1 MLLPILVQVACD
13 RGRRV
18 VTMVEHKDLW
28 SLCEGRT
35 GEHPDR
41 VVLDF
46 DGRLW
51 TWAELI
57 EAAETLAGGLASI
70 GVQSGEVVG
79 HMSPNHS
86 EAVVTMLALLRLGA
100 VECPVN
106 AGLRGEQLAHVL
118 NHSGARALILD
129 GSLADRVAEQL
140 PAAPDVKTVVQ
151 RGLGLLKGSTAA
163 RAAPV
168 GSVPQVADGTA
179 GSVPQVTD
187 GTAGSVPQVVDGT
200 AGSVPQVVD
209 GTAGSVPQVADGTA
223 GSVPQVPARVTVI
236 DYDDVR
242 GSGEKPP
249 PYRPPSPG
257 DPMSIIYTSGTTGP
271 AKGAVLPQ
279 AFGIEQARIKIE
291 QWSLTADD
299 VMFSALPLYHVNA
312 RFSTLGTALVVD
324 GRAALVSRFSASTF
338 WDQVR
343 AAGATEVGVVGAV
356 SSILLRQEPGPAD
369 RDHNVRMMHGA
380 AGIPMDRRADF
391 EDRFGLRLV
400 TGFAM
405 TETGHFS
412 TTSPD
417 DPMRYRASGRPVP
430 QYEVAVVDAD
440 DNEVPS
446 GTVGELVVRPR
457 VPGVMMTG
465 YHRQPE
471 ATLAAFRNG
480 WFHTGDL
487 ATIEEDGYIRWVDR
501 AVDAIRRRGEMI
513 SSTEVERAICE
524 LDSVTECAAVGV
536 PSELGE
542 EDVKLVVVAAAG
554 RTVDPVEL
562 SRHCQQTLPD
572 FCQPRYLEILE
583 ELPKGATHKVNK
595 HQLRHTEGPAVLDLS
610 GV

>member
-1 MLLPILVQVACD
+1 MCD
-13 RGRRV
+13 RGRQV
-18 VTMVEHKDLW
+18 VTGVEYQDLW
-28 SLCEGRT
+28 SLCEARAR
-35 GEHPDR
+35 EHPDR

-46 DGRLW
+46 DGKLW

-57 EAAETLAGGLASI
+57 AAAQGLAGGLVAA
-70 GVQSGEVVG
+70 GVGAGEVVG
-79 HMSPNHS
+79 HMSPNHP

-106 AGLRGEQLAHVL
+106 AGLRGQQLAHVL
-118 NHSGARALILD
+118 DHSGARVLIVD
-129 GSLADRVAEQL
+129 GSLMERVSDQL
-140 PAAPDVKTVVQ
+140 PSAPGVQAIVQ
-151 RGLGLLKGSTAA
+151 RGQCST
-163 RAAPV
+163 P
-168 GSVPQVADGTA
+168 A
-179 GSVPQVTD
+179 GVE
-187 GTAGSVPQVVDGT
+187 A
-200 AGSVPQVVD
+200 
-209 GTAGSVPQVADGTA
+209 
-223 GSVPQVPARVTVI
+223 I
-236 DYDDVR
+236 DYAGLRVSAD
-242 GSGEKPP
+242 
-249 PYRPPSPG
+249 RPPSFAPPAPD
-257 DPMSIIYTSGTTGP
+257 DPMNIIYTSGTTGP

-279 AFGIEQARIKIE
+279 AFPIDQARIKIE
-291 QWSLTADD
+291 QWALTADD
-299 VMFSALPLYHVNA
+299 VLFSALPLYHVNA

-324 GRAALVSRFSASTF
+324 GRAALVSRFSAGTF

-391 EDRFGLRLV
+391 EKRFGLRLV

-440 DNEVPS
+440 DNELAP
-446 GTVGELVVRPR
+446 GEVGELVARPR
-457 VPGVMMTG
+457 VPGAMMTG

-471 ATLAAFRNG
+471 ATQAAIRNG

-487 ATIEEDGYIRWVDR
+487 ATIEADGYIRWVDR
-501 AVDAIRRRGEMI
+501 MADAIRRRGEMI
-513 SSTEVERAICE
+513 SSTEVERAVCAF
-524 LDSVTECAAVGV
+524 DGVAECAAVGV

-542 EDVKLVVVAAAG
+542 EDVKLVVVPEPGHVIDPAA
-554 RTVDPVEL
+554 L
-562 SRHCQQTLPD
+562 QRHCQAALPD

-583 ELPKGATHKVNK
+583 ELPKTATHKVNK
-595 HQLRHTEGPAVLDLS
+595 PQLRHTESPTTLDLTRS
-610 GV
+610 S

>member
-1 MLLPILVQVACD
+1 MN
-13 RGRRV
+13 RGRQI
-18 VTMVEHKDLW
+18 VTGIEYKDLW
-28 SLCEGRT
+28 SLCVARVQ
-35 GEHPDR
+35 EHPDQ

-46 DGRLW
+46 DGNLW
-51 TWAELI
+51 TWAELV
-57 EAAETLAGGLASI
+57 EAAEGLAGGLAAT
-70 GVQSGEVVG
+70 GVAAGNVVC
-79 HMSPNHS
+79 HMSPNHP

-118 NHSGARALILD
+118 NHSGARMLILD
-129 GSLADRVAEQL
+129 RSLADRVAEQL
-140 PAAPDVKTVVQ
+140 PAAPDVTTVVQ
-151 RGLGLLKGSTAA
+151 RGPGLTAGPIAAA
-163 RAAPV
+163 R
-168 GSVPQVADGTA
+168 T
-179 GSVPQVTD
+179 
-187 GTAGSVPQVVDGT
+187 
-200 AGSVPQVVD
+200 
-209 GTAGSVPQVADGTA
+209 
-223 GSVPQVPARVTVI
+223 VPADVAVL
-236 DYDDVR
+236 DYEELR

-249 PYRPPSPG
+249 PFKPPEPG
-257 DPMSIIYTSGTTGP
+257 DPMNIIYTSGTTGP

-279 AFGIEQARIKIE
+279 AFPIEQARIKIE
-291 QWSLTADD
+291 QWGLTDED

-369 RDHNVRMMHGA
+369 RDHAVRMMHGA

-391 EDRFGLRLV
+391 EERFGLRLV

-430 QYEVAVVDAD
+430 QYEVAVVDAN
-440 DNEVPS
+440 DNEVPA

-465 YHRQPE
+465 YHRQTE
-471 ATLAAFRNG
+471 ATEAAFRNS

-487 ATIEEDGYIRWVDR
+487 ATIEDDGYIRWVDR
-501 AVDAIRRRGEMI
+501 AADAIRRRGEMI
-513 SSTEVERAICE
+513 SSTEVERAVCQF
-524 LDSVTECAAVGV
+524 DAVAECAAVGV

-542 EDVKLVVVAAAG
+542 EEVKLVVTAEPG
-554 RTVDPVEL
+554 RVVEPVEL
-562 SRHCQQTLPD
+562 VRHCEVTLPD
-572 FCQPRYLEILE
+572 FCRPRYLEILD
-583 ELPKGATHKVNK
+583 ELPKTATHKVNK
-595 HQLRHTEGPAVLDLS
+595 HQLRHTDGPTVLDLS
-610 GV
+610 GFG

>member
-1 MLLPILVQVACD
+1 MT
-13 RGRRV
+13 G
-18 VTMVEHKDLW
+18 TGYSDLW
-28 SLCEGRT
+28 SLCERRT
-35 GEHPDR
+35 EEHPDR

-46 DGRLW
+46 DGNLW

-57 EAAETLAGGLASI
+57 EAAETLAGGLAAA
-70 GVQSGEVVG
+70 GVAPGDVVC
-79 HMSPNHS
+79 HMSPNRP
-86 EAVVTMLALLRLGA
+86 EAVITMLALLRLGA

-106 AGLRGEQLAHVL
+106 AGLRGQQLAHVL
-118 NHSGARALILD
+118 DHSGAELLIVD

-140 PAAPDVKTVVQ
+140 PSAPGVQTVVL
-151 RGLGLLKGSTAA
+151 RGGGQ
-163 RAAPV
+163 APEGV
-168 GSVPQVADGTA
+168 RLV
-179 GSVPQVTD
+179 
-187 GTAGSVPQVVDGT
+187 
-200 AGSVPQVVD
+200 
-209 GTAGSVPQVADGTA
+209 
-223 GSVPQVPARVTVI
+223 
-236 DYDDVR
+236 DYDELRLSNDR
-242 GSGEKPP
+242 PP
-249 PYRPPSPG
+249 PFRAPRPG
-257 DPMSIIYTSGTTGP
+257 DPMNIIYTSGTTGP

-291 QWSLTADD
+291 QWGLTADD
-299 VMFSALPLYHVNA
+299 VLFSALPLYHVNA

-338 WDQVR
+338 WEQVR
-343 AAGATEVGVVGAV
+343 RSGATEVGVVGAV

-391 EDRFGLRLV
+391 EERFGLRLV

-405 TETGHFS
+405 TETGHLS

-430 QYEVAVVDAD
+430 QYEAAVVDAD
-440 DNEVPS
+440 DNEVPP

-471 ATLAAFRNG
+471 ATLAAFRNL

-487 ATIEEDGYIRWVDR
+487 ATIEADGYIRWVDR
-501 AVDAIRRRGEMI
+501 AADAIRRRGEMI
-513 SSTEVERAICE
+513 SSTEVERAVCT
-524 LDSVTECAAVGV
+524 LDGIAECAAVGV

-542 EDVKLVVVAAAG
+542 EDVKLVVVAEPGQTIDPAA
-554 RTVDPVEL
+554 L
-562 SRHCQQTLPD
+562 QSHCQTTLPD

-595 HQLRHTEGPAVLDLS
+595 HQLRNTSGPTVLDLAAK
-610 GV
+610 GRA

>member
-1 MLLPILVQVACD
+1 MTGI
-13 RGRRV
+13 
-18 VTMVEHKDLW
+18 EHKDLW
-28 SLCEGRT
+28 SLCNSRAC
-35 GEHPDR
+35 EHPDR
-41 VVLDF
+41 VMLDF
-46 DGRLW
+46 DSRLW

-70 GVQSGEVVG
+70 GVQPGEVVC
-79 HMSPNHS
+79 HMSPNHV

-118 NHSGARALILD
+118 NHSGARMLIFD

-140 PAAPDVKTVVQ
+140 PAAPDITTAVQ
-151 RGLGLLKGSTAA
+151 RSPGLATAQA
-163 RAAPV
+163 TTLAGVAGP
-168 GSVPQVADGTA
+168 GPQTPADVA
-179 GSVPQVTD
+179 
-187 GTAGSVPQVVDGT
+187 
-200 AGSVPQVVD
+200 
-209 GTAGSVPQVADGTA
+209 
-223 GSVPQVPARVTVI
+223 VI
-236 DYDDVR
+236 DYDELG
-242 GSGEKPP
+242 GSDLAPPPFKPP
-249 PYRPPSPG
+249 ASG
-257 DPMSIIYTSGTTGP
+257 DPMNIIYTSGTTGP

-279 AFGIEQARIKIE
+279 AFPIEQACIKIE
-291 QWSLTADD
+291 QWGLTADD

-324 GRAALVSRFSASTF
+324 GRAALVSRFSAGTF

-343 AAGATEVGVVGAV
+343 AAEATEVGVVGAV
-356 SSILLRQEPGPAD
+356 SSILLRQKPGPAD

-380 AGIPMDRRADF
+380 AGIPMDRRSDF
-391 EDRFGLRLV
+391 EERFGLKLV

-440 DNEVPS
+440 DNELPP
-446 GTVGELVVRPR
+446 GEVGELVVRPQ

-471 ATLAAFRNG
+471 ATEAAFRNG

-487 ATIEEDGYIRWVDR
+487 ATIEADGYIRWVDR
-501 AVDAIRRRGEMI
+501 IADAIRRRGEMI
-513 SSTEVERAICE
+513 SSTEVERAVCAFDGIA
-524 LDSVTECAAVGV
+524 ECAAVGV

-542 EDVKLVVVAAAG
+542 EDVKLVVVPEPGRTIGAAA
-554 RTVDPVEL
+554 L
-562 SRHCQQTLPD
+562 QHHCQATLPD
-572 FCQPRYLEILE
+572 FCQPRYLEILD
-583 ELPKGATHKVNK
+583 ELPKTATHKVNK
-595 HQLRHTEGPAVLDLS
+595 PQLRHTEAPTVLDLS
-610 GV
+610 GS

>member
-1 MLLPILVQVACD
+1 MTDLD
-13 RGRRV
+13 GFS
-18 VTMVEHKDLW
+18 DLW

-35 GEHPDR
+35 EEHPDR

-46 DGRLW
+46 DGGLW
-51 TWAELI
+51 GWAELI
-57 EAAETLAGGLASI
+57 DAAEGLAGGLAAA
-70 GVQSGEVVG
+70 GVTPGEVVC
-79 HMSPNHS
+79 HMSPNHP

-106 AGLRGEQLAHVL
+106 AGLRGHQLAHVL
-118 NHSGARALILD
+118 AHSGARVLIVD

-140 PAAPDVKTVVQ
+140 PSAPEVQVVVR
-151 RGLGLLKGSTAA
+151 RGEVQ
-163 RAAPV
+163 APV
-168 GSVPQVADGTA
+168 GVSVVAYDELRRA
-179 GSVPQVTD
+179 GSQ
-187 GTAGSVPQVVDGT
+187 
-200 AGSVPQVVD
+200 
-209 GTAGSVPQVADGTA
+209 
-223 GSVPQVPARVTVI
+223 
-236 DYDDVR
+236 
-242 GSGEKPP
+242 PP
-249 PYRPPSPG
+249 PFRRPRP
-257 DPMSIIYTSGTTGP
+257 DHPMNIIYTSGTTGP
-271 AKGAVLPQ
+271 AKGAVLPH
-279 AFGIEQARIKIE
+279 AFPIEQARIKIE
-291 QWSLTADD
+291 QWGLTSDD

-324 GRAALVSRFSASTF
+324 GRAALASRFSARTF

-343 AAGATEVGVVGAV
+343 RAGATEVGVVGAV
-356 SSILLRQEPGPAD
+356 SSILLRQEPDPAD
-369 RDHNVRMMHGA
+369 RDHRVRMMHGA

-430 QYEVAVVDAD
+430 QYEASIVDAD
-440 DNEVPS
+440 DHEVPP
-446 GTVGELVVRPR
+446 GTVGELVVRPH

-471 ATLAAFRNG
+471 ATLAAFRNL

-487 ATIEEDGYIRWVDR
+487 ATIADDGYIRWVDR
-501 AVDAIRRRGEMI
+501 AADAIRRRGEMI
-513 SSTEVERAICE
+513 SSTEVERAVCAMDGI
-524 LDSVTECAAVGV
+524 VECAAVGV

-554 RTVDPVEL
+554 RSVDPAAL
-562 SRHCQQTLPD
+562 ARHCEATLPD
-572 FCQPRYLEILE
+572 FCQPRYLEVLD

-595 HQLRHTEGPAVLDLS
+595 HHLRHTEGPTVQDLAT
-610 GV
+610 GT

>member
-1 MLLPILVQVACD
+1 MTSTVHP
-13 RGRRV
+13 
-18 VTMVEHKDLW
+18 DLW

-46 DGRLW
+46 DGDLW
-51 TWAELI
+51 TWAELV
-57 EAAETLAGGLASI
+57 EAAEGLAGGLAGA
-70 GVQSGEVVG
+70 GVGVAAGDVVC
-79 HMSPNHS
+79 HLSPNHP
-86 EAVVTMLALLRLGA
+86 EAVVAMLALLRLGA

-106 AGLRGEQLAHVL
+106 AGLRGHQLAHVL
-118 NHSGARALILD
+118 HHSGARVLIVD
-129 GSLADRVAEQL
+129 GSLVDRVAEQL
-140 PAAPDVKTVVQ
+140 PAAPDVTTVVQ
-151 RGLGLLKGSTAA
+151 RGLGLAAPPTAA
-163 RAAPV
+163 AQTVPSGSGSQAPAGV
-168 GSVPQVADGTA
+168 A
-179 GSVPQVTD
+179 GS
-187 GTAGSVPQVVDGT
+187 GL
-200 AGSVPQVVD
+200 
-209 GTAGSVPQVADGTA
+209 
-223 GSVPQVPARVTVI
+223 QVPAGVVVI

-242 GSGEKPP
+242 GSSARPP
-249 PYRPPSPG
+249 PFRPPRPA
-257 DPMSIIYTSGTTGP
+257 DPMNIIYTSGTTGP

-279 AFGIEQARIKIE
+279 AFPLEQARIKIE
-291 QWSLTADD
+291 QWGLTADD

-343 AAGATEVGVVGAV
+343 RSGATEVGVVGAV

-369 RDHNVRMMHGA
+369 RDHRVRMMHGA
-380 AGIPMDRRADF
+380 AGIPMDSRADF
-391 EDRFGLRLV
+391 EERFGLRLV

-417 DPMRYRASGRPVP
+417 DPMRYKASGRPVP
-430 QYEVAVVDAD
+430 QYEAAVVDAY
-440 DNEVPS
+440 DNDVPP

-471 ATLAAFRNG
+471 ATVAAFRNL

-487 ATIEEDGYIRWVDR
+487 ATIEPDGYIRWVDR
-501 AVDAIRRRGEMI
+501 AADAIRRRGEMI
-513 SSTEVERAICE
+513 SSTEVERAVCE
-524 LDSVTECAAVGV
+524 LDTVAECAAVGV

-542 EDVKLVVVAAAG
+542 EDVKLVVVPEPG
-554 RTVDPVEL
+554 RTIDPAAL
-562 SRHCQQTLPD
+562 QRHCRAALPD
-572 FCQPRYLEILE
+572 YCQPRYLEILD

-595 HQLRHTEGPAVLDLS
+595 HQLRHTEAPTVLDLA
-610 GV
+610 

>member
-1 MLLPILVQVACD
+1 
-13 RGRRV
+13 
-18 VTMVEHKDLW
+18 VTGTGHGDLW
-28 SLCEGRT
+28 SLCRART
-35 GEHPDR
+35 EEHPER

-57 EAAETLAGGLASI
+57 AAAEALAGGLAAT
-70 GVQSGEVVG
+70 GVGPGHVVG
-79 HMSPNHS
+79 HMSPNHP

-106 AGLRGEQLAHVL
+106 AGLRGQQLAHVL
-118 NHSGARALILD
+118 DHSGASVLIAD
-129 GSLADRVAEQL
+129 GPLLERVSEQL
-140 PAAPDVKTVVQ
+140 PSVPGMQTVVQ
-151 RGLGLLKGSTAA
+151 RGEGQPPTGLAVVAYDQL
-163 RAAPV
+163 RA
-168 GSVPQVADGTA
+168 
-179 GSVPQVTD
+179 
-187 GTAGSVPQVVDGT
+187 
-200 AGSVPQVVD
+200 
-209 GTAGSVPQVADGTA
+209 
-223 GSVPQVPARVTVI
+223 
-236 DYDDVR
+236 
-242 GSGEKPP
+242 SGDRPP
-249 PYRPPSPG
+249 PFRPPAPA
-257 DPMSIIYTSGTTGP
+257 DPMNIVYTSGTTGP

-279 AFGIEQARIKIE
+279 AFPIEQARIKIE
-291 QWSLTADD
+291 QWGLTADD

-324 GRAALVSRFSASTF
+324 GRAALVSRFSAGTF

-380 AGIPMDRRADF
+380 AGIPMDRRAGF
-391 EDRFGLRLV
+391 EERFGLRLV

-440 DNEVPS
+440 DNEVPP

-471 ATLAAFRNG
+471 ATQAALRNG

-487 ATIEEDGYIRWVDR
+487 ATIEADGYIRWVDR
-501 AVDAIRRRGEMI
+501 IADAIRRRGEMI
-513 SSTEVERAICE
+513 SSTEVERAVCAFDGIA
-524 LDSVTECAAVGV
+524 ECAAVGV

-542 EDVKLVVVAAAG
+542 EDVKLVVVPEPGRAIDPAA
-554 RTVDPVEL
+554 L
-562 SRHCQQTLPD
+562 QRHCQATLPD
-572 FCQPRYLEILE
+572 FCQPRYLEILD
-583 ELPKGATHKVNK
+583 ELPRGATHKVNK
-595 HQLRHTEGPAVLDLS
+595 PQLRHTEGPTILNLTRS
-610 GV
+610 S

>member
-1 MLLPILVQVACD
+1 M
-13 RGRRV
+13 
-18 VTMVEHKDLW
+18 TSVEHRDLW
-28 SLCEGRT
+28 SLCAART

-46 DGRLW
+46 DGNLW

-57 EAAETLAGGLASI
+57 DAADALAGGLAGA
-70 GVQSGEVVG
+70 GVASGEVVC
-79 HMSPNHS
+79 HMSPNHP

-106 AGLRGEQLAHVL
+106 AGLRGHQLAHVL
-118 NHSGARALILD
+118 DHSGARVLIVD
-129 GSLADRVAEQL
+129 GSLSDRVAEQL
-140 PAAPDVKTVVQ
+140 PAAPGVTTVVQ
-151 RGLGLLKGSTAA
+151 RGRGAGLVTSPAA
-163 RAAPV
+163 AAQT
-168 GSVPQVADGTA
+168 VPA
-179 GSVPQVTD
+179 GSGSRAP
-187 GTAGSVPQVVDGT
+187 AGIAVV
-200 AGSVPQVVD
+200 
-209 GTAGSVPQVADGTA
+209 
-223 GSVPQVPARVTVI
+223 

-242 GSGEKPP
+242 GSGMRPPPFKPP
-249 PYRPPSPG
+249 QPG
-257 DPMSIIYTSGTTGP
+257 DPMNIIYTSGTTGP

-279 AFGIEQARIKIE
+279 AFPIEQARIKIE
-291 QWSLTADD
+291 QWGLGADD

-369 RDHNVRMMHGA
+369 KDHSVRMMHGA

-391 EDRFGLRLV
+391 EERFGLRLV

-405 TETGHFS
+405 TETGHFA

-440 DNEVPS
+440 DNEVPA

-457 VPGVMMTG
+457 RPGVMMTG

-471 ATLAAFRNG
+471 ATLAAFRNL

-487 ATIEEDGYIRWVDR
+487 ATIADDGYIRWVDR
-501 AVDAIRRRGEMI
+501 AADAIRRRGEMI
-513 SSTEVERAICE
+513 SSTEVERAVCA
-524 LDSVTECAAVGV
+524 LDAVAECAAVGV

-542 EDVKLVVVAAAG
+542 WDVKLVVVAESG
-554 RTVDPVEL
+554 RTVDPAAL
-562 SRHCQQTLPD
+562 QRHCQATLPD
-572 FCQPRYLEILE
+572 FCQPRYLEILD
-583 ELPKGATHKVNK
+583 ELPKTATHKVNK
-595 HQLRHTEGPAVLDLS
+595 HQLRHTEGPTVLDFA
-610 GV
+610 